1 MLSRAATSLTLLGRH
16 LERADHLARILG
28 VHVALSLDRADE
40 PGPDFWVRFMELA
53 GWHASDTGK
62 REQAVEM
69 LVAGTLG
76 PSVRASIAAARL
88 AAQAVR
94 PSLPSELYEQ
104 VNALHWRVQEAVWQ
118 PDLYQFLMDVQMSI
132 RLVDGLLE
140 DTMFH
145 DEARDFVRLGKFIER
160 AANVTHVVTQKS
172 AELADSPEDALEW
185 TAVLKSCFAF
195 ESYQSRY
202 PGGVTPDRVIE
213 CLLLDRS
220 LPRSARF
227 PTNTALETVME
238 VRLRPMD
245 GNGQRCLDFK
255 LELSHGVKA
264 RAYVDGFGNHVH
276 YFNLVRPHS
285 GLSVISRSTVETGL
299 DPDAEP
305 GEELVQDFLRFRSPV
320 KEVDGVVELARRH
333 EIADRASPE
342 SVEHALDEV
351 ALTISREFTY
361 DRTVTNVY
369 SSVDEVLELRA
380 GVCQDFAHLF
390 IAASRTMGVPARYVS
405 GYIHSPGEM

>member
-1 MLSRAATSLTLLGRH
+1 MVTRAMLSSAATSLTVLGRH

-28 VHVALSLDRADE
+28 VHVALSLDRTDE
-40 PGPDFWVRFMELA
+40 PGPEFWVRFMELA
-53 GWHASDTGK
+53 GWRGSDTGR

-69 LVAGTLG
+69 VVAGTLG

-94 PSLPSELYEQ
+94 PALPSELYEQ
-104 VNALHWRVQEAVWQ
+104 VNALHWRVQEAVWE
-118 PDLYQFLMDVQMSI
+118 PDLYPFLMDVQMSI

-227 PTNTALETVME
+227 STNTALEAVARIE
-238 VRLRPMD
+238 GNARRSKPLKLLIRLNGLYSQANTQVITDRP
-245 GNGQRCLDFK
+245 REF
-255 LELSHGVKA
+255 
-264 RAYVDGFGNHVH
+264 
-276 YFNLVRPHS
+276 
-285 GLSVISRSTVETGL
+285 
-299 DPDAEP
+299 DAECRAILRLLEIALRETYFHP
-305 GEELVQDFLRFRSPV
+305 SKVPASVAGEEGRGMPQQQQQE
-320 KEVDGVVELARRH
+320 KNE
-333 EIADRASPE
+333 RASSP
-342 SVEHALDEV
+342 HPRPLPMRWGGA
-351 ALTISREFTY
+351 
-361 DRTVTNVY
+361 
-369 SSVDEVLELRA
+369 
-380 GVCQDFAHLF
+380 
-390 IAASRTMGVPARYVS
+390 
-405 GYIHSPGEM
+405 SPG